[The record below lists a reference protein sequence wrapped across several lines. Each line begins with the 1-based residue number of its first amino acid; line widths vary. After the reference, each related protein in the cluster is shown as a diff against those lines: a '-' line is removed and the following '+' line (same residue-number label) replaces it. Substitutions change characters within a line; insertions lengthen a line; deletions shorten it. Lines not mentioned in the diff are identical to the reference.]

1 MDIVDFSRDTFVFKL
16 ITRVSQL
23 MTENKR
29 IKNELAAA
37 RKELEEIKVAH
48 ARESICASES
58 HEYSRVLAA
67 GPALF

>member
-1 MDIVDFSRDTFVFKL
+1 MDIVDFSRETFVFKL

-37 RKELEEIKVAH
+37 RKELEEAH

>member
-23 MTENKR
+23 LTENKR
-29 IKNELAAA
+29 MEQELAVA
-37 RKELEEIKVAH
+37 RSELDEMKAAH
-48 ARESICASES
+48 AREKNGSES
-58 HEYSRVLAA
+58 HEYSRVLAG

>member
-29 IKNELAAA
+29 IKNELAVA
-37 RKELEEIKVAH
+37 RKELEKVAH

>member
-29 IKNELAAA
+29 IKNELAVA
-37 RKELEEIKVAH
+37 RKELEVAH

-67 GPALF
+67 GPAFF